1 MTLSLYAS
9 HARISIADYTGE
21 KINWEV
27 TGEAITIT
35 SYDGDAIEIKPKS
48 VGTATVRASS
58 YDGDTVFGE
67 TTVDVTDS
75 KKFYVNISSG
85 QNKFPLYVSLNAT
98 ELNYMGYAVDEYGNY
113 VPGVEITWTNN
124 NADIYALSAA
134 EYKDVDSDIIQYYIL
149 SIPDLKE
156 TGSVSFSSKI
166 SDQEYQ
172 HETQTW
178 YFEITETTA
187 RSMGFDVLP
196 NRVLFVDES
205 YKVSAWVYD
214 QYGLKTTLPIE
225 WSFTN
230 LENENLNNN
239 YQEVRPSATG
249 SAIIEAKYGGMSI
262 HYDITIGTEEI
273 SEIRISCS
281 SLEIPKDGHRTLD
294 VKLLNQNGDRISG
307 DLAGSHSLTI
317 SGGESY
323 LDTTI
328 RGGVNLPIL

>member
-1 MTLSLYAS
+1 
-9 HARISIADYTGE
+9 
-21 KINWEV
+21 
-27 TGEAITIT
+27 
-35 SYDGDAIEIKPKS
+35 
-48 VGTATVRASS
+48 
-58 YDGDTVFGE
+58 
-67 TTVDVTDS
+67 
-75 KKFYVNISSG
+75 
-85 QNKFPLYVSLNAT
+85 
-98 ELNYMGYAVDEYGNY
+98 
-113 VPGVEITWTNN
+113 
-124 NADIYALSAA
+124 
-134 EYKDVDSDIIQYYIL
+134 
-149 SIPDLKE
+149 
-156 TGSVSFSSKI
+156 
-166 SDQEYQ
+166 
-172 HETQTW
+172 
-178 YFEITETTA
+178 
-187 RSMGFDVLP
+187 MGFDVLP